1 MKNPETL
8 KDAIRKLVENL
19 FLRSLNKDDYDLYF
33 HPNFKEQPAV
43 YLEIDVD
50 LERINGEHPKYDP
63 EYTNTVYDM
72 EYIEE
77 KLRKYLGIPY
87 NELQIFIN
95 PNYTNENYIWGEIDF
110 VKDSIKKHLLDKGYS
125 REDVN
130 NLSIWVHLYTSD
142 GESPWVRLEVGSEM
156 SPTTEQRNAIE
167 NSAYEAVEKTKYLK
181 GLTYDEIEFWV
192 DY

>member
-1 MKNPETL
+1 MKNPEIL

-19 FLRSLNKDDYDLYF
+19 FLRSLNKEDYDLSF
-33 HPNFKEQPAV
+33 HPNFKEHPAV

-50 LERINGEHPKYDP
+50 LERINSEHPKYDP
-63 EYTNTVYDM
+63 EYTKTVYDM

-87 NELQIFIN
+87 NELQIFIS
-95 PNYTNENYIWGEIDF
+95 PNYTNEDYTWGEIDF

-130 NLSIWVHLYTSD
+130 NLSIWVDLYKSE

-156 SPTTEQRNAIE
+156 SPTEEQRGEIE
-167 NSAYEAVEKTKYLK
+167 NATYEAVEKTKYLK
-181 GLTYDEIEFWV
+181 GLTYDEIEFWF

>member
-1 MKNPETL
+1 MMNPETL
-8 KDAIRKLVENL
+8 KDAITKLVESL
-19 FLRSLNKDDYDLYF
+19 FLRSLNKDDYDLSF
-33 HPNFKEQPAV
+33 HPNFKENPAV

-50 LERINGEHPKYDP
+50 LERINQEHPSYDP
-63 EYTNTVYDM
+63 EYTKTVYDM

-87 NELQIFIN
+87 TELQIYVG

-110 VKDSIKKHLLDKGYS
+110 VKDSIIKHLLDKGYS

-130 NLSIWVHLYTSD
+130 NLSIWVDLYKSE

-156 SPTTEQRNAIE
+156 SPTDEQRGEIE
-167 NSAYEAVEKTKYLK
+167 NATYEAVEKTKYLK
-181 GLTYDEIEFWV
+181 GLTYDEIEFWF